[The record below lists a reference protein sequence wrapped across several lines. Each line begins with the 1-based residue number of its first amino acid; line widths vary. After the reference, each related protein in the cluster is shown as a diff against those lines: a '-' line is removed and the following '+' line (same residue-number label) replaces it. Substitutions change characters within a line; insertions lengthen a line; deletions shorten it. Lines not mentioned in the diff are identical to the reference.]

1 MRSIGQGNRL
11 GTAIYADTSDPHRL
25 SVGLIGGDIPIFPP
39 FAFLLSI
46 GMALMMWS
54 ITRKRYRIVPSHSL
68 YMRGATMAVGVALA
82 MGLANAVEVEL
93 IRVGTI
99 ANFANVAKIATQ
111 GPFAYTRNGM
121 YLTAFPFLS
130 SLSIGLDTVWFVA
143 VSLPVMMVYL
153 DRFVVPA
160 EERFLTNELGEEY
173 LQYCE
178 QVPRWLFFAP
188 W

>member
-46 GMALMMWS
+46 GMALMLWS
-54 ITRKRYRIVPSHSL
+54 LTHKRYRIVPSHSL

-121 YLTAFPFLS
+121 YLTAFPFFFFPQHWIGY
-130 SLSIGLDTVWFVA
+130 SLVCSCIPARDDGLFG
-143 VSLPVMMVYL
+143 SLCGTSRRTIPH
-153 DRFVVPA
+153 
-160 EERFLTNELGEEY
+160 
-173 LQYCE
+173 Q
-178 QVPRWLFFAP
+178 
-188 W
+188 